1 MMCLFCN
8 FLLGTWA
15 VGEIRTDIAV
25 ELEERTDSKAVTDE
39 LVSNVNEIKTDDGE
53 GTTDEWTSGSEAV
66 IDNVLDLVVIE
77 ELLNE

>member
-1 MMCLFCN
+1 MYLFCYS
-8 FLLGTWA
+8 LLGALA

-25 ELEERTDSKAVTDE
+25 KVEKPTDLIAVTGD
-39 LVSNVNEIKTDDGE
+39 LTLIVNEIETDDGE
-53 GTTDEWTSGSEAV
+53 EITDEWTSGSEAV